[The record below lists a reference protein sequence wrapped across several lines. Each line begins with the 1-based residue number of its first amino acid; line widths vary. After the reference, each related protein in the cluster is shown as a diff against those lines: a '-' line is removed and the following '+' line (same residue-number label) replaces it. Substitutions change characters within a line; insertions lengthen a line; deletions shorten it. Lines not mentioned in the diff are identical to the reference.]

1 MYWESFINIFLMNDY
16 PVIQLQIN
24 IGFMPMCLKTY
35 KRKLKQVSTK
45 RIYTVGKNI

>member
-1 MYWESFINIFLMNDY
+1 MNDY

-24 IGFMPMCLKTY
+24 IVFMPMCLKTY

-45 RIYTVGKNI
+45 KLYNVGKNI